1 MHFFFSLL
9 YPSLSLLTCTYI
21 CDVRLD
27 YIPKPW
33 AWVLLYISTPPLAIG
48 AGSEM
53 CFSFLHVFFV
63 FIFAFFLSFLRVVVR
78 WLNLNWPRPYL
89 LLRRFQL
96 GLGLAGG
103 RVIGGHSASLITRSV
118 TVCGWL
124 RPGVSCG
131 FTFLVCGGLYRSRG
145 VCLNRGVDRHLRWH

>member
-1 MHFFFSLL
+1 MGLGTIIHKHPTFSHWGWIGDVLFFLA
-9 YPSLSLLTCTYI
+9 
-21 CDVRLD
+21 R
-27 YIPKPW
+27 W
-33 AWVLLYISTPPLAIG
+33 AVVG
-48 AGSEM
+48 
-53 CFSFLHVFFV
+53 CFFV
-63 FIFAFFLSFLRVVVR
+63 FLFAFFLSFLRVVVR

-118 TVCGWL
+118 TVYGWL